1 LIFLRLFLTEL
12 FFLVGDTTQCR
23 QVKTSTTDTEWATQS
38 CVLSFETIGIW
49 PESADGTDINT
60 VAKSNDSELLATGD
74 DYGKVNLFSY
84 PAMQPKVS

>member
-1 LIFLRLFLTEL
+1 
-12 FFLVGDTTQCR
+12 
-23 QVKTSTTDTEWATQS
+23 
-38 CVLSFETIGIW
+38 VLSFETIGIW